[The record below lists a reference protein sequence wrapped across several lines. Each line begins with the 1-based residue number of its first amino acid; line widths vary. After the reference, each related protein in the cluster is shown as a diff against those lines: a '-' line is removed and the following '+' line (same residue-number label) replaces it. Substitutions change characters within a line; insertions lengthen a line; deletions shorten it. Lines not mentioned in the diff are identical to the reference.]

1 MKKTISAHSSLLHSS
16 AIVTT
21 ARHPVALAAFTAL
34 MLWSSSAA
42 AQATCDLNGTN
53 SGSNAAV
60 ANGGATATGTDAL
73 ACGENATASQ
83 AGGVAIGEDAQ
94 ATGPS
99 DVNPMFASTAVGYQ
113 SQAQDNG
120 VAIGQNAV
128 GRFSGT
134 VAPANIGIN
143 SGTAI
148 GSNAVAIGSNTVA
161 IGSTSRAGSGFTVNT
176 PNSPV
181 SAASNAT
188 AVGGHAEVNANN
200 GTAIGAFANVTAVS
214 GTALGVN
221 SNVTAESGTAL
232 GANATTSQAGGVA
245 IGEGAQSTG
254 PSATDPRFAST
265 AVGYQSQAHD
275 NGVAI
280 GQNAVGRFSGTVA
293 PVNIGIN
300 SGTAIGS
307 NAVAIGSNTVA
318 IGSTARAGTG
328 FILNSPSSPVS
339 AAFNATA
346 VGGHAEV
353 NANNGTAIGANA
365 NVTAELG
372 TALGTNALASH
383 TNAVAIGAGSTTS
396 ADNTVS
402 VGSAGSERRI
412 TNVANGTAGTDAVNL
427 NQLQS
432 NQAAM
437 LGAAQSYADAGD
449 ARTLSAA
456 QSYADAGNAR
466 TLQSANQYTD
476 AQLGVLRKEAF
487 AGIAQ
492 AAALVPMAPS
502 GEGETTL
509 NVGVASYGGQAAIGV
524 AFARQIGS
532 VTING
537 GVALSGGKHNLVRV
551 GAGWRF

>member
-99 DVNPMFASTAVGYQ
+99 ATDPIFASTAVGYQ
-113 SQAQDNG
+113 SQAHDNG

-200 GTAIGAFANVTAVS
+200 GTAIGAFA
-214 GTALGVN
+214 
-221 SNVTAESGTAL
+221 NVTAESGTAL

-339 AAFNATA
+339 AASNATA

>member
-99 DVNPMFASTAVGYQ
+99 ATDPIFASTAVGYQ
-113 SQAQDNG
+113 SQAHDNG

-200 GTAIGAFANVTAVS
+200 GTAIGAFA
-214 GTALGVN
+214 
-221 SNVTAESGTAL
+221 NVTAESGTAL

-339 AAFNATA
+339 AASNATA

-412 TNVANGTAGTDAVNL
+412 TNVATGTAGTDAVNL

>member
-99 DVNPMFASTAVGYQ
+99 ATDPIFASTAVGYQ
-113 SQAQDNG
+113 SQAHDNG

-148 GSNAVAIGSNTVA
+148 GSNAVAVGSNTVA

-200 GTAIGAFANVTAVS
+200 GTAIGAFA
-214 GTALGVN
+214 
-221 SNVTAESGTAL
+221 NVTAESGTAL

-293 PVNIGIN
+293 PANIGIN

-339 AAFNATA
+339 AASNATA